1 VFSFTEKERET
12 MMGGDPEEERPAD
25 HQTRD
30 ETHTGVDDHH
40 HDRSLD
46 QNRNLGNSREHVVAA
61 ASAGPCSGR
70 LLIWADDDA

>member
-12 MMGGDPEEERPAD
+12 MTGGAPEEKRAAD

-40 HDRSLD
+40 HDRSLG

-70 LLIWADDDA
+70 LLMMTM